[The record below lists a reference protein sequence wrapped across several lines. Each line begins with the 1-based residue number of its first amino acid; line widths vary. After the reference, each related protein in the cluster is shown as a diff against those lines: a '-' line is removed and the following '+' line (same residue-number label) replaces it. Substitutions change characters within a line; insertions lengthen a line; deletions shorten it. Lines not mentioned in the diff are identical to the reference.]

1 MDWVL
6 FNFMRVGLIY
16 FSWQEDQKHQFK
28 NSKVTGDAGEDGYV
42 DCHHKGGGGG
52 GSEKFVLQLASFLF
66 FKQDTLIYV
75 YSLMCIVDLSWTANE
90 YPFQCD
96 CAPQRRHWLLVLR
109 PSVSQSTYKID
120 ISVGGYS
127 FRLLHHLMCKF
138 RNCCWIDQS
147 LHSQHIL

>member
-16 FSWQEDQKHQFK
+16 FPWQEDQKHQFK

-42 DCHHKGGGGG
+42 DCHHKGGVGKVCIATGQL
-52 GSEKFVLQLASFLF
+52 SILQTGYAYLR
-66 FKQDTLIYV
+66 LILKGV
-75 YSLMCIVDLSWTANE
+75 MCIVDLSWTTNE

-96 CAPQRRHWLLVLR
+96 CAPQRRNWLLVLR
-109 PSVSQSTYKID
+109 PSVSQSTYKIE